1 MPSPSAP
8 PAGAVTTPT
17 PPPVPAAAP
26 AAGRGGHE
34 AAAAAWARAAEL
46 TSSGEARGRRLY
58 LAASSAWLGAHP
70 SRAAALATAAT
81 AHVTDALLRAQLLT
95 LQGQV
100 EWNTRSLNDGYDLI
114 LQAAQVAVDVDEAM
128 AQQLGM
134 LAASLSAF
142 GARSPRAVDPAK
154 LVAAPSADAPA
165 RARAADALLH
175 G

>member
-1 MPSPSAP
+1 MAER
-8 PAGAVTTPT
+8 
-17 PPPVPAAAP
+17 

-46 TSSGEARGRRLY
+46 TAGGEDRGRRLY

-70 SRAAALATAAT
+70 SRAAALANAAAA
-81 AHVTDALLRAQLLT
+81 AHRAIRVLRAELLT

-114 LQAAQVAVDVDEAM
+114 LQAAQVAAGVDEAM
-128 AQQLGM
+128 AQQLAM

-142 GARSPRAVDPAK
+142 GAPVTARRSTRPR
-154 LVAAPSADAPA
+154 
-165 RARAADALLH
+165 
-175 G
+175 